1 MCITPLFRE
10 FHEVIFEGESTHH
23 TWILHKTMQKHG
35 ARCWVRNTEKRNL
48 PVCFK
53 NDFLNFLFSDAIRF
67 FECLQIRTNEED
79 LEWVK
84 YLFITLLIYLSIYLL
99 IHLFIYF
106 SIYLFIFLLIY
117 SFIYFLN
124 YLFTYL
130 FIYSF
135 IYLFSVSKSDNIN
148 IFTFLSWDGYL
159 VISPRK

>member
-67 FECLQIRTNEED
+67 FECLKIRTNEED

-84 YLFITLLIYLSIYLL
+84 YLFSTLLIYLSIYLL
-99 IHLFIYF
+99 
-106 SIYLFIFLLIY
+106 
-117 SFIYFLN
+117 
-124 YLFTYL
+124 T
-130 FIYSF
+130 YSF
-135 IYLFSVSKSDNIN
+135 IYLF
-148 IFTFLSWDGYL
+148 LYL
-159 VISPRK
+159 FIYFFIYLFIYLLFKLFIHLLIYLLIYLFIQRE